1 MKIKFVKTESA
12 GNDFVLFDFISE
24 DNCRPQWKS
33 YVPKLCSRRRGIG
46 ADGVL
51 VLEKEPGADFKM
63 RIFNPDGSEVDMCGN
78 GARCSA
84 AYYFMKTGRNEV
96 DFITGA
102 GAMRAERGDDS
113 MIRLFMPEPRDMK
126 MNMEIKLNGKKLRG
140 AYINTGVPHFVA
152 YLNDIGGMSVKEAG
166 RSIRYNESF
175 APEGTNADFISVK
188 NKSEIAVRTYERGV
202 EDETPAC
209 GTGVTACAVVA
220 VLKDKLS
227 LPLNIETRGGG
238 MMRVDFDFSPPEG
251 LISRVYNVR
260 LEGEAA
266 EVFRGEIELENF
278 AGVKC

>member
-1 MKIKFVKTESA
+1 MKVKFVKTESA
-12 GNDFVLFDFISE
+12 GNDFILFDFISE
-24 DNCRPQWKS
+24 DSCGLQWKS

-51 VLEKEPGADFKM
+51 VLEKEAGADFKM

-113 MIRLFMPEPRDMK
+113 MIRLFMPEPRDIK
-126 MNMEIKLNGKKLRG
+126 INMEIKLNGKNLKG

-152 YLNDIGGMSVKEAG
+152 YLNDISGMSVKEAG

-175 APEGTNADFISVK
+175 APEGTNADFISIK
-188 NKSEIAVRTYERGV
+188 NESEIAVRTYERGV

-238 MMRVDFDFSPPEG
+238 MMRVDFDFSPQEG
-251 LISRVYNVR
+251 LISHVDNVR

-266 EVFRGEIELENF
+266 EVFRGEVALENF
-278 AGVKC
+278 AEVKC